1 MVEAYVHH
9 NGDAKFVGLIH
20 KCPQVVRRAVS
31 RMNLDQKKKIVRRA
45 VSLIN
50 QGLTKIL
57 KKSVP

>member
-1 MVEAYVHH
+1 
-9 NGDAKFVGLIH
+9 
-20 KCPQVVRRAVS
+20 
-31 RMNLDQKKKIVRRA
+31 MNLDQKKKIVRRA